1 MKGLRNHRSSNDK
14 ERLTGIKEF
23 YYSTYI
29 LNLWLKLVSLITA
42 VCHNNLFRVC
52 DCKHKTY
59 FFMTYY

>member
-29 LNLWLKLVSLITA
+29 LNLLLKLVSLITA
-42 VCHNNLFRVC
+42 VCHNNQFTVC
-52 DCKHKTY
+52 D
-59 FFMTYY
+59 